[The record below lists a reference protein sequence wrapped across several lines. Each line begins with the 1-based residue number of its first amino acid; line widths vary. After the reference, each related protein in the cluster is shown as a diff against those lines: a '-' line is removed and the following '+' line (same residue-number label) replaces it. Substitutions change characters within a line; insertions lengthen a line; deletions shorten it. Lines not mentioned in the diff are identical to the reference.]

1 MRQNK
6 ISSLTNNY
14 IRALMST
21 CVHVCKY
28 AQHTRAQI
36 VEHKDLV
43 LHISTEATQEAA
55 LEGMLDKV
63 GTCDLVQLAKM
74 WN

>member
-1 MRQNK
+1 
-6 ISSLTNNY
+6 
-14 IRALMST
+14 
-21 CVHVCKY
+21 
-28 AQHTRAQI
+28 